1 MSTFPQW
8 SLSSR
13 TATIIVP
20 QSQVLV
26 QKHIRPIEAPPHG
39 LTHCLRGFQ
48 RVRERTGHWQGTKQV
63 WRSRYHHHDHSE
75 RAISQR
81 NAWPILVHLNARP
94 VGAKVHSAG
103 SEHVPRAACRTGS
116 GCCIPLPTFFSVP
129 VCSITSNTSS
139 REIPRSFEASR
150 SLTEADDDLAGPAA
164 ATTAATAS
172 EPWEETLLAHLAWN
186 LHELFT

>member
-1 MSTFPQW
+1 MVFVFKDCNHNSPTVP
-8 SLSSR
+8 SPCPKAHSAHRSSSSR
-13 TATIIVP
+13 AHALP
-20 QSQVLV
+20 
-26 QKHIRPIEAPPHG
+26 
-39 LTHCLRGFQ
+39 
-48 RVRERTGHWQGTKQV
+48 TGISEGARAYGTLAGNET
-63 WRSRYHHHDHSE
+63 S
-75 RAISQR
+75 
-81 NAWPILVHLNARP
+81 
-94 VGAKVHSAG
+94 AKVHSAG

-172 EPWEETLLAHLAWN
+172 EP
-186 LHELFT
+186 